1 MLIIKNNKS
10 YAFDVTPKTVVDNDS
25 LVIKIG
31 KYEKELNT
39 NEVLNFITL
48 LTNLVIGKQVKTCKN
63 CGTKFSSGKF
73 CSECGTKLDC
83 SE

>member
-1 MLIIKNNKS
+1 MVIVKNNKS
-10 YAFDVTPKTVVDNDS
+10 YAFDVTPKTVIDNDS

-39 NEVLNFITL
+39 NEVLTLITL
-48 LTNLVIGKQVKTCKN
+48 LTNLVIGKEIKKCKK
-63 CGTKFSSGKF
+63 CGNKFSSGKF
-73 CSECGTKLDC
+73 CGECGTKLDW